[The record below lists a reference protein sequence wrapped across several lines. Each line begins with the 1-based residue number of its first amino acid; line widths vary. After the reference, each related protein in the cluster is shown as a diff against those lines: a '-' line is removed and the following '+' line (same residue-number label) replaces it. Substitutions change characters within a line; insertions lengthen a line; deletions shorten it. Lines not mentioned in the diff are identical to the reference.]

1 MDLSS
6 DSDREKRKREKLG
19 RRNLFIYSET
29 QSGANTTVTA
39 ILLIPHRAVPPKGS
53 LKSLE
58 NRRLKRA
65 YRFC

>member
-39 ILLIPHRAVPPKGS
+39 ILLFLTEPSPRKD
-53 LKSLE
+53 
-58 NRRLKRA
+58 R
-65 YRFC
+65 